1 MQEFQVSE
9 VMVPLTE
16 YATVP
21 KGSTLYEAV
30 LALEAAQEKFEDKHT
45 RYRHR
50 AILVLNK
57 RGSVLGKISQMDVLR
72 ALEPGDDD
80 TGQIDKL
87 RQFGFSSA
95 FVHSMR
101 KQHRLSSSPLAEL
114 CRKASKVKVEDV
126 MQTPSEGEYIDEN
139 ASLDIAILQLTMG
152 QHLALLVTRGKEI
165 VGILRLTDAFAAVF
179 HTMKEC
185 DISIEQGKS

>member
-9 VMVPLTE
+9 VMVPLSE

-21 KGSTLYEAV
+21 KGATLYEAV
-30 LALEAAQEKFEDKHT
+30 LALEAAQEQFEDKHT

-57 RGSVLGKISQMDVLR
+57 KGNVLGKVSQMDVLR
-72 ALEPGDDD
+72 ALEPRNDD
-80 TGQIDKL
+80 TGQIDAVS
-87 RQFGFSSA
+87 QFGFSPS
-95 FVHSMR
+95 FVQSVR
-101 KQHRLSSSPLAEL
+101 KQHRLKSSPLTEL
-114 CRKASKVKVEDV
+114 CHKASQMRVEDV
-126 MQTPSEGEYIDEN
+126 MQTPSEGEYIDEG
-139 ASLDIAILQLTMG
+139 ASLDIAILQLTLG

-165 VGILRLTDAFAAVF
+165 VGILRLSDAFAAVF

-185 DISIEQGKS
+185 ELTFE

>member
-50 AILVLNK
+50 AILVLTKTAVSSARSARWMSCGPGAK
-57 RGSVLGKISQMDVLR
+57 RRRYQARLTSLS
-72 ALEPGDDD
+72 
-80 TGQIDKL
+80 
-87 RQFGFSSA
+87 QFGFSSA

-114 CRKASKVKVEDV
+114 CHKASK
-126 MQTPSEGEYIDEN
+126 
-139 ASLDIAILQLTMG
+139 
-152 QHLALLVTRGKEI
+152 
-165 VGILRLTDAFAAVF
+165 
-179 HTMKEC
+179 
-185 DISIEQGKS
+185 